1 MLPFHTIKNFLK
13 YTHPELSEIV
23 LELRSLVAL
32 VAPDAT
38 ENLRPS
44 GLVYYFGDLGG
55 PVSAGI
61 CGIALKPD
69 HIRLYFT
76 QGAFIPDP
84 SGLLRGTGKAMRYLR
99 LESYEAVP
107 WEDIRVLIMEHANF
121 DPGSFTIS

>member
-13 YTHPELSEIV
+13 YAHPELSEIV
-23 LELRSLVAL
+23 LELRNL

-38 ENLRPS
+38 EDLRPG

-69 HIRLYFT
+69 HVRLYFT

-84 SGLLRGTGKAMRYLR
+84 NGLLRGAGKAMRYLR

-107 WEDIRVLIMEHANF
+107 WENIRELIEEHANF
-121 DPGSFTIS
+121 DPRSYTII